1 MVFCK
6 EWLLWGNCNFS
17 NACLIY
23 SSNVCVSNSI
33 FVYPQLNLTS
43 LFTIFFRLITLCLYL
58 ACASL
63 LTWSFVPHLLKLM
76 MHISSQVSIY
86 SRVFSSIVF
95 SWSGSIDSKRLFFLP
110 SILTKYHFHEEWL
123 WKGFGIY
130 TKLDIRINSSNFWGE
145 EVGAVSCDFI
155 GRDWELYQKVIIM
168 RIAVEIRQEF
178 LEYDICNIED
188 IFIRFLHDILFSY
201 FSVISNMHSS
211 FYSQTNELYQLAA
224 VAFCLLSA
232 WVRK

>member
-1 MVFCK
+1 MFCK

-33 FVYPQLNLTS
+33 FVYPQLSLTS
-43 LFTIFFRLITLCLYL
+43 LFNIFFRLITLCLYL

-95 SWSGSIDSKRLFFLP
+95 LWSGLIDSKRLFFFCLQ
-110 SILTKYHFHEEWL
+110 SWQNTIFMKNDYERVL
-123 WKGFGIY
+123 G
-130 TKLDIRINSSNFWGE
+130 
-145 EVGAVSCDFI
+145 
-155 GRDWELYQKVIIM
+155 
-168 RIAVEIRQEF
+168 
-178 LEYDICNIED
+178 
-188 IFIRFLHDILFSY
+188 FIRSLTLGLIVQISGEKKLVQSH
-201 FSVISNMHSS
+201 VISLGVIEN
-211 FYSQTNELYQLAA
+211 YTRK
-224 VAFCLLSA
+224 LLL
-232 WVRK
+232 WE

>member
-1 MVFCK
+1 MFCK

-123 WKGFGIY
+123 WKGFGIIQSL
-130 TKLDIRINSSNFWGE
+130 TLGLIVQISGEKKLVQS
-145 EVGAVSCDFI
+145 
-155 GRDWELYQKVIIM
+155 
-168 RIAVEIRQEF
+168 
-178 LEYDICNIED
+178 
-188 IFIRFLHDILFSY
+188 H
-201 FSVISNMHSS
+201 VISLGVIEN
-211 FYSQTNELYQLAA
+211 YTRK
-224 VAFCLLSA
+224 LLL
-232 WVRK
+232 WE